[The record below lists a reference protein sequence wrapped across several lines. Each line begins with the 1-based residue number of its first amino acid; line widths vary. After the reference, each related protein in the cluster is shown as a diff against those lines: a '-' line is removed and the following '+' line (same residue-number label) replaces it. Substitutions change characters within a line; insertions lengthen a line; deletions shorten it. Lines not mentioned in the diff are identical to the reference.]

1 VVTALQTF
9 GTFGAVASTHWLS
22 TATAMSVLERGG
34 NAFDAAIAGAF
45 VLVVAEPDQNGLG
58 GEVPIILRTAAS
70 GEVRVIC
77 GQGPAP
83 AAATPAAFARLGLDL
98 IPGTGV
104 LPACVPGS
112 FDAWMLLARDSGT
125 WTLRELLEQAIGY
138 AKNGVPVSAGLAK
151 RIGGVAEHFRA
162 HWPSSAAVY
171 LANGVP
177 RSGQLLRNP
186 ALAALLE
193 RIVREAESA
202 SPDRSEQIEA
212 ARRSWRT
219 GFVAD
224 AALRWISGRNITDH
238 EGRTDVALLAAEDWA
253 DYSAS
258 IETPVAARS
267 ANATAYKVGP
277 WSQGPVLL
285 QTLRLLE
292 EAGIAEMASESPAY
306 VHTVIEA
313 MKLGFADRE
322 AWYGDPAFADVP
334 VDGLLDAAYA
344 RERLRLIGRAAS
356 ADLRPGSPL
365 GRVPRLPARAS
376 AAPDDSTASA
386 ALRAAR
392 ILPAGGDTAH
402 IEVVDRRRNVVS
414 AAPSGG
420 WLQSSPVIPELG
432 FPLGTRAQ
440 MFWLEE
446 GLPNSLAPRKRPRT
460 TLTPTIVVTDDGAVL
475 GCGSPGG
482 DAQDQWNLQFLLR
495 HLVQGS
501 PIHEAVVAPSFQSLH
516 MPLSFWPR
524 TRRANVV
531 QMEEDWDRTV
541 VDELRRRGHE
551 VEIIPAQS
559 QGWPCV
565 VRASGEGVLSSAAS
579 ARGRNCAAAVR

>member
-1 VVTALQTF
+1 
-9 GTFGAVASTHWLS
+9 
-22 TATAMSVLERGG
+22 
-34 NAFDAAIAGAF
+34 
-45 VLVVAEPDQNGLG
+45 
-58 GEVPIILRTAAS
+58 
-70 GEVRVIC
+70 
-77 GQGPAP
+77 
-83 AAATPAAFARLGLDL
+83 
-98 IPGTGV
+98 
-104 LPACVPGS
+104 
-112 FDAWMLLARDSGT
+112 
-125 WTLRELLEQAIGY
+125 
-138 AKNGVPVSAGLAK
+138 
-151 RIGGVAEHFRA
+151 
-162 HWPSSAAVY
+162 
-171 LANGVP
+171 
-177 RSGQLLRNP
+177 
-186 ALAALLE
+186 
-193 RIVREAESA
+193 
-202 SPDRSEQIEA
+202 
-212 ARRSWRT
+212 
-219 GFVAD
+219 
-224 AALRWISGRNITDH
+224 
-238 EGRTDVALLAAEDWA
+238 
-253 DYSAS
+253 
-258 IETPVAARS
+258 
-267 ANATAYKVGP
+267 
-277 WSQGPVLL
+277 VLL

-516 MPLSFWPR
+516 MPLSFTVSGCARRPIVRSSTACTCRSRSGRALGAR
-524 TRRANVV
+524 TSCRWKRTGTGRWSTSSGGEVTRSRSSRHNRRA
-531 QMEEDWDRTV
+531 
-541 VDELRRRGHE
+541 G
-551 VEIIPAQS
+551 
-559 QGWPCV
+559 
-565 VRASGEGVLSSAAS
+565 RASCEPQ
-579 ARGRNCAAAVR
+579 ARACSPPPRARAVATAPRLCGRFVANADC

>member
-34 NAFDAAIAGAF
+34 NAFDAAVAGAF

-58 GEVPIILRTAAS
+58 GEVPILMRTAAN

-83 AAATPAAFARLGLDL
+83 GAATPAAFARLGLDL
-98 IPGTGV
+98 IPGSGV
-104 LPACVPGS
+104 LPACVPGT

-125 WTLRELLEQAIGY
+125 WRLRELFEHAIGY
-138 AKNGVPVSAGLAK
+138 AKSGVPVSAGLAK

-162 HWPSSAAVY
+162 HWPSSAALY
-171 LANGVP
+171 LANGLP
-177 RSGQLLRNP
+177 RAGQLLRNP
-186 ALAALLE
+186 ALAAMLE

-202 SPDRSEQIEA
+202 ASDRTEQIEA
-212 ARRSWRT
+212 ARRSWRE
-219 GFVAD
+219 GFVAE
-224 AALRWISGRNITDH
+224 AAIGWIRGREITDH
-238 EGRTDVALLAAEDWA
+238 EGRTDMALLAAEDWA
-253 DYSAS
+253 GYSATLEKPAS
-258 IETPVAARS
+258 ARS
-267 ANATAYKVGP
+267 AHATTYKAGP

-285 QTLRLLE
+285 QTLSLLE
-292 EAGIAEMASESPAY
+292 EAGIAEMAAESPAY

-313 MKLGFADRE
+313 LKLGLADRE
-322 AWYGDPAFADVP
+322 AWYGDPLFVDVP
-334 VDGLLDAAYA
+334 VDALLDPAYA
-344 RERLRLIGRAAS
+344 RERLRLIGRTAS

-365 GRVPRLPARAS
+365 ARAPRLPARAN
-376 AAPDDSTASA
+376 AEPDASTANA

-402 IEVVDRRRNVVS
+402 IEVVDRHRNVVS

-460 TLTPTIVVTDDGAVL
+460 TLTPTLVVTDDGAVL

-501 PIHEAVVAPSFQSLH
+501 PIHEAVVSPSFQSLH
-516 MPLSFWPR
+516 MTLSFWPR

-531 QMEEDWDRTV
+531 QMEEDWDKAV
-541 VDELRRRGHE
+541 VEELRARGHE

-565 VRASGEGVLSSAAS
+565 VRASADGVLSSAAS
-579 ARGRNCAAAVR
+579 TRGRNCAAAVR